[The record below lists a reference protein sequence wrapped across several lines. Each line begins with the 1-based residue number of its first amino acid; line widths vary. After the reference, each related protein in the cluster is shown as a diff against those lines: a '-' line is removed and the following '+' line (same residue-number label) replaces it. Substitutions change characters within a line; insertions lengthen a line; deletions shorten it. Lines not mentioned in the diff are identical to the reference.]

1 LKEGSGIG
9 IDGQEKSETNTLN
22 TLAKVEKQFQPKFTF
37 CAESHTDCES
47 AGRPLASNLIGQAKK
62 CKPWLLGK
70 GYWARLPKKMT
81 YFSIFVPYDVFPYD
95 LCSTLVF
102 IATTC
107 WQDIKGRSP
116 SSMQVDED

>member
-81 YFSIFVPYDVFPYD
+81 FKSKLDFLRSFGPFWAAILTFGKFSVGTN
-95 LCSTLVF
+95 LKK
-102 IATTC
+102 
-107 WQDIKGRSP
+107 IKRS
-116 SSMQVDED
+116 